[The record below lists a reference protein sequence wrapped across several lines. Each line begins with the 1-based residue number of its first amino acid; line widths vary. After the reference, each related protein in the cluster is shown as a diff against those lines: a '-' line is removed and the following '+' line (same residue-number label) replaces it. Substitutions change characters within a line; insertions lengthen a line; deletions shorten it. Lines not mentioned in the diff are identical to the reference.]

1 MGSKVDLDSDT
12 TKSMKSGVHV
22 FQVLQRAP
30 EGVEADTGAVAQDS
44 EIGNDSVFKTDG
56 TKEVGGRKVEKI
68 KQNPFVKKVG
78 FNRIVLCF
86 VLLLMYAF
94 FCALTQ
100 GSFFGIERILNTLNY
115 VYFLGFL
122 SLGVTFVIATGG
134 IDFSI
139 GPVMFCCALI
149 SGYCFT
155 SHGMPMPVALILSI
169 VIGLIFGI
177 FNGYLVAYWS
187 VPSFITS
194 MASMNISK
202 GVASVF
208 TKTQSVS
215 WPQEMQEGGWF
226 RNIISFNG
234 IPVGLIIFLAVAVV
248 CAILLNKTKLGRYIL
263 CLGSN
268 KEAVRL
274 SGVNVKKWEMSAYII
289 CGILVGIS
297 AIFFTAAYTTVQPG
311 YGDQYNNE
319 AIAGCVMGGTSMAGG
334 LASISGTVIG
344 VFIIALL
351 QEGILAL
358 GFTKDY
364 QLIITGLIVIV
375 AVFSDVVARR
385 RKN

>member
-1 MGSKVDLDSDT
+1 M
-12 TKSMKSGVHV
+12 
-22 FQVLQRAP
+22 
-30 EGVEADTGAVAQDS
+30 
-44 EIGNDSVFKTDG
+44 
-56 TKEVGGRKVEKI
+56 GGRKLEKI

-78 FNRIVLCF
+78 FNRIVLCC
-86 VLLLMYAF
+86 VLLLMYGL
-94 FCALTQ
+94 FCALTG
-100 GSFFGIERILNTLNY
+100 GSFAGMNRIMSALNY
-115 VYFLGFL
+115 AYFLGFL
-122 SLGVTFVIATGG
+122 SLGVTFVIATGQ

-149 SGYCFT
+149 SGYT
-155 SHGMPMPVALILSI
+155 LTTHGISMPVAILVSI
-169 VIGLIFGI
+169 LVGFAFGL

-194 MASMNISK
+194 MASMNIAK
-202 GVASVF
+202 GLASVY

-215 WPQEMQEGGWF
+215 WPQAADPDNGWF
-226 RNIISFNG
+226 RNLVTYNG
-234 IPVGLIIFLAVAVV
+234 FPVGLVILLVVAVV
-248 CAILLNKTKLGRYIL
+248 CAIILNKTRIGRYIL

-274 SGVNVKKWEMSAYII
+274 SGVDVKKWEMLAFII
-289 CGILVGIS
+289 CGVLVGMG
-297 AIFFTAAYTTVQPG
+297 AIFYVSAYTTVQPG

-334 LASISGTVIG
+334 LASISGTIIG

-364 QLIITGLIVIV
+364 QLIITGVIVIV
-375 AVFSDVVARR
+375 AVFSDVLARR

>member
-1 MGSKVDLDSDT
+1 M
-12 TKSMKSGVHV
+12 
-22 FQVLQRAP
+22 
-30 EGVEADTGAVAQDS
+30 
-44 EIGNDSVFKTDG
+44 
-56 TKEVGGRKVEKI
+56 
-68 KQNPFVKKVG
+68 
-78 FNRIVLCF
+78 LCF

-100 GSFFGIERILNTLNY
+100 GSFFGIERILSTLNY
-115 VYFLGFL
+115 AYFLGFL

-215 WPQEMQEGGWF
+215 WPQEMQDGGWF
-226 RNIISFNG
+226 RKIISIDG
-234 IPVGLIIFLAVAVV
+234 IPVGLIIFLAVAIV

-274 SGVNVKKWEMSAYII
+274 SGVNVKNGKCLHILSVESWLVFQQSSTQPLTQLFSLDMVISTTMSNCRLCNGWYIHGRRTCFYQWYSNRCIHHRIASGRYSCSWLYKRLSAYHHR
-289 CGILVGIS
+289 S
-297 AIFFTAAYTTVQPG
+297 YR
-311 YGDQYNNE
+311 YRR
-319 AIAGCVMGGTSMAGG
+319 
-334 LASISGTVIG
+334 SI
-344 VFIIALL
+344 
-351 QEGILAL
+351 Q
-358 GFTKDY
+358 
-364 QLIITGLIVIV
+364 
-375 AVFSDVVARR
+375 
-385 RKN
+385 

>member
-1 MGSKVDLDSDT
+1 M
-12 TKSMKSGVHV
+12 
-22 FQVLQRAP
+22 
-30 EGVEADTGAVAQDS
+30 
-44 EIGNDSVFKTDG
+44 
-56 TKEVGGRKVEKI
+56 EKL
-68 KQNPFVKKVG
+68 KQNPIVKKLG
-78 FNRIVLCF
+78 LNRILLACILVLMF
-86 VLLLMYAF
+86 VVFKVVL
-94 FCALTQ
+94 
-100 GSFFGIERILNTLNY
+100 GSKFPVGDSIKSTLNY

-149 SGYCFT
+149 SGYCMT
-155 SHGMPMPVALILSI
+155 SYHVPCAAAMVICILI
-169 VIGLIFGI
+169 GFAFGV
-177 FNGYLVAYWS
+177 FNGWMVSYMS
-187 VPSFITS
+187 VPPFIIS
-194 MASMNISK
+194 MASMNIAK
-202 GVASVF
+202 GIASVF

>member
-1 MGSKVDLDSDT
+1 MCKT
-12 TKSMKSGVHV
+12 FK
-22 FQVLQRAP
+22 
-30 EGVEADTGAVAQDS
+30 EGETL
-44 EIGNDSVFKTDG
+44 
-56 TKEVGGRKVEKI
+56 EKL
-68 KQNPFVKKVG
+68 KQNPIVKKLG
-78 FNRIVLCF
+78 LNRILLVCILIVMFAVFKVVLGNKF
-86 VLLLMYAF
+86 PV
-94 FCALTQ
+94 
-100 GSFFGIERILNTLNY
+100 GDSIKSTLNY